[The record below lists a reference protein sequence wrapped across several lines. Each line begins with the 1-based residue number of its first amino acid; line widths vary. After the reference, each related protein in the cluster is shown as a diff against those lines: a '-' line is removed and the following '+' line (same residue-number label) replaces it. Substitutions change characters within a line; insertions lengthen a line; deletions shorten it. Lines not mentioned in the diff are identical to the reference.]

1 MIILRISLIVKYSSS
16 GSLTLI
22 LTTENAMADGPSTR
36 RGEMKDS
43 ASFSETGSDIGD
55 NIPQGKKDDDCE
67 IDNGFV
73 EDRFRVDRKKLEQM
87 LQGIFFMYF
96 VVIIS

>member
-1 MIILRISLIVKYSSS
+1 
-16 GSLTLI
+16 
-22 LTTENAMADGPSTR
+22 MADGPSTR

-55 NIPQGKKDDDCE
+55 NVPQDKKEDDCE
-67 IDNGFV
+67 NDNGFV

-87 LQGIFFMYF
+87 LQGKAIFIFDIVTPTVFSNSTFLLSFYKNG
-96 VVIIS
+96 VSSPLEI